1 MIEFIKRFLRIGPAV
16 NYTEL
21 LNQGA
26 IILDVRSTAEYASGH
41 LKGSLNIPVD
51 ALASNLDKLKNKN
64 IPIITCCASGMRSAA
79 AKSILLNKGYSAV
92 YNGGGWSVLKNKI
105 Q

>member
-1 MIEFIKRFLRIGPAV
+1 MIEFIKRFLGIGPAV

-79 AKSILLNKGYSAV
+79 GKSILLNKGYSAV
-92 YNGGGWSVLKNKI
+92 YNGGGWSVLKNKF